1 MWATLTYTSCKSEI
15 PRKDGQR
22 EIDNESGN
30 MLYDAILISTGYKP
44 KEEDA
49 M

>member
-1 MWATLTYTSCKSEI
+1 MWAALFYTSCKSEI

-30 MLYDAILISTGYKP
+30 ILYYTIVVSTGYKL
-44 KEEDA
+44 KEEDVV
-49 M
+49 

>member
-1 MWATLTYTSCKSEI
+1 MWATLSYTSCKSEI

-22 EIDNESGN
+22 ETDDESGN